1 MRLAN
6 VYRTKYLVAVFSVV
20 FNVVLI
26 AAFYATFYTPTPTP
40 NTLCLHNALG
50 TILILPLLVIPQS
63 IYILSVIYYPLAAT
77 FCLLELF
84 ITV

>member
-6 VYRTKYLVAVFSVV
+6 VYRTKYLEAVFVV
-20 FNVVLI
+20 FNATFNAVYYSI
-26 AAFYATFYTPTPTP
+26 FYAP
-40 NTLCLHNALG
+40 TLCSGDALG
-50 TILILPLLVIPQS
+50 TILMLLLLVISQG